1 MIGVIKR
8 ETNVDEV
15 LKEIRE
21 IINQMVPREARITE
35 VEFEGPELVIYVKNP
50 EVVMQDGDLIKNLAK
65 VLKKRISVRPD
76 PDVLLPPE
84 KAEEL
89 IKQIVPPEAEITNI
103 SFDPSVG
110 EVIIEAK
117 KPGLV
122 IGKNGETL
130 REITQKVYWAPKVV
144 RTPPLQSQTIYS
156 IRGILQ
162 SESKD
167 RRKFL
172 RQVGRN
178 IYRKPELKS
187 DWIRITGLG
196 GFREVGRSA
205 LLLQTNESFVLV
217 DFGVNVAALND
228 PKKGFPHFDAPEFTY
243 VLKEGLLDAII
254 ITHAHLDHSGLLPY
268 LFRYNLFD
276 GPIYATPPTRD
287 LMVLLQK
294 DFIEIQQS
302 NGIDPLYRMRDIKEV
317 VKHTITLDYGEVRDI
332 SPDLRLTLHNAG
344 HILGSSIVHLHVGNG
359 LHNIAVTGDFKF
371 IPTRLFEPAN
381 AKFPRLETLIM
392 ESTYGGSRDYQMPRE
407 EAEKRLIE
415 VILQTIKRKGK
426 VLIPAM
432 AVGRAQEIMIALED
446 YARVGGLDV
455 PIYLDGMIWEATAI
469 HTAYPEYLSKNLR
482 NQIFHEGYNPF
493 LNEIFKPVAN
503 ANERKDIIESEEPAI
518 IIASSGMLV
527 GGPSVEYFKHL
538 APDPRNSLIFVSY
551 QAEGTLGRQVQR
563 GLREIPTVGEGGKT
577 EVIQVNM
584 EIHTIDGF
592 SGHADRRELMSY
604 VARVKPRPERV
615 ITVHGEP
622 QKCLDLASSI
632 HKKFGLSTRAPNNL
646 DAIRLK

>member
-1 MIGVIKR
+1 VIKR
-8 ETNVDEV
+8 ETFVEDI
-15 LKEIRE
+15 LKEMKE
-21 IINQMVPREARITE
+21 IINQMVPKEAKITE

-50 EVVMQDGDLIKNLAK
+50 EVLMQDGELIKNLAK

-76 PDVLLPPE
+76 PHILTSPE
-84 KAEEL
+84 EAEER
-89 IKQIVPPEAEITNI
+89 IKNLVPSEAEITNI

-110 EVIIEAK
+110 EVLIEAK

-130 REITQKVYWAPKVV
+130 RLITQTVYWAPRVV

-156 IRGILQ
+156 IRQILQ

-178 IYRKPELKS
+178 VYRKPELKS

-196 GFREVGRSA
+196 GWREVGRSA
-205 LLLQTNESFVLV
+205 LLLQTNESNILV
-217 DFGVNVAALND
+217 DFGINVAALHD
-228 PKKGFPHFDAPEFTY
+228 PKKAFPHFDAPEFQY
-243 VLKEGLLDAII
+243 VLKEGILDAVI

-268 LFRYNLFD
+268 LFRFNLFE

-294 DFIEIQQS
+294 DFMEIQQS
-302 NGIDPLYRMRDIKEV
+302 NGIEPLYKPKDIKEV
-317 VKHTITLDYGEVRDI
+317 VKHTITLEYGEVRDI
-332 SPDLRLTLHNAG
+332 SPDMRLTLHNAG
-344 HILGSSIVHLHVGNG
+344 HILGSSISHIHVGNG

-381 AKFPRLETLIM
+381 ARFPRLETLIM
-392 ESTYGGSRDYQMPRE
+392 ESTYGASRDYQLPRE

-415 VILQTIKRKGK
+415 VILRTLKRGGK

-432 AVGRAQEIMIALED
+432 AVGRSQEIMMVLEE
-446 YARVGGLDV
+446 YARIGGMEV
-455 PIYLDGMIWEATAI
+455 PVYLDGMIWEATAI
-469 HTAYPEYLSKNLR
+469 HTAYPEYLSKTLR
-482 NQIFHEGYNPF
+482 DQIFHEGYNPF
-493 LNEIFKPVAN
+493 LSEIFHPVAN
-503 ANERKDIIESEEPAI
+503 SNERKDIIDSREPAI

-527 GGPSVEYFKHL
+527 GGPSVEYFKQL
-538 APDPRNSLIFVSY
+538 ASDEKNSIIFVSY
-551 QAEGTLGRQVQR
+551 QAEGTLGRKVQR
-563 GLREIPTVGEGGKT
+563 GLREIPLVGESGRT
-577 EVIQVNM
+577 EAVKVNM
-584 EIHTIDGF
+584 EVHTIDGF
-592 SGHADRRELMSY
+592 SGHADRRELLNY
-604 VARVKPRPERV
+604 IARVKPRPERV
-615 ITVHGEP
+615 ITVHGEA

-632 HKKFGLSTRAPNNL
+632 HKRFNISTRAPNNL

>member
-1 MIGVIKR
+1 MIKR
-8 ETNVDEV
+8 ETSVDEI
-15 LKEIRE
+15 LKEMRE
-21 IINQMVPREARITE
+21 IINQMVPKEAKITE

-50 EVVMQDGDLIKNLAK
+50 EVLMRDGELIKNLAK

-89 IKQIVPPEAEITNI
+89 IKELVPAEAEITNI

-110 EVIIEAK
+110 EVLIEAK

-130 REITQKVYWAPKVV
+130 RLITQKVYWAPRVI

-156 IRGILQ
+156 IRQILQ

-196 GFREVGRSA
+196 GWREVGRSA
-205 LLLQTNESFVLV
+205 LLLQTNESNVLV
-217 DFGVNVAALND
+217 DFGINVAALHD
-228 PKKGFPHFDAPEFTY
+228 PKKAVPHFDAPEFQY

-268 LFRYNLFD
+268 LFRFNLFD
-276 GPIYATPPTRD
+276 GPIYTTPPTRD

-302 NGIDPLYRMRDIKEV
+302 NGVPPLYRPKDIKEV
-317 VKHTITLDYGEVRDI
+317 VKHTITLEYGEVRDI
-332 SPDLRLTLHNAG
+332 SPDIRLTLHNAG
-344 HILGSSIVHLHVGNG
+344 HILGSSIAHLHVGNG

-381 AKFPRLETLIM
+381 SRFPRLETLIM
-392 ESTYGGSRDYQMPRE
+392 ESTYGASKDYQLPRD
-407 EAEKRLIE
+407 EAEKRLME
-415 VILQTIKRKGK
+415 VILRTIKRGGK

-432 AVGRAQEIMIALED
+432 SVGRSQEIMMVLEE
-446 YARVGGLDV
+446 YARIGGMEV
-455 PIYLDGMIWEATAI
+455 PVYLDGMIWEATAI
-469 HTAYPEYLSKNLR
+469 HTAYPEYLSRHLR
-482 NQIFHEGYNPF
+482 EQIFHEGYNPF
-493 LNEIFKPVAN
+493 LSEIFHPVAN
-503 ANERKDIIESEEPAI
+503 SNERKDIIESREPAI

-527 GGPSVEYFKHL
+527 GGPSVEYFKNL
-538 APDPRNSLIFVSY
+538 ASDEKNSVIFVSY
-551 QAEGTLGRQVQR
+551 QAEGTLGRRVQR
-563 GLREIPTVGEGGKT
+563 GLREIPVAGESGKT
-577 EVIQVNM
+577 EVIKVNM
-584 EIHTIDGF
+584 EVHTIDGF
-592 SGHADRRELMSY
+592 SGHADRRELINY

-615 ITVHGEP
+615 ITVHGET

-632 HKKFGLSTRAPNNL
+632 HKKFSISTRAPNNL

>member
-1 MIGVIKR
+1 MIKR
-8 ETNVDEV
+8 ESFVDDI
-15 LKEIRE
+15 LKEMRE
-21 IINQMVPREARITE
+21 IINQMVPREAKITDI
-35 VEFEGPELVIYVKNP
+35 EFEGPELVIYVKNP
-50 EVVMQDGDLIKNLAK
+50 EAIMQDGDLIKNLAK

-84 KAEEL
+84 RAEGL
-89 IKQIVPPEAEITNI
+89 IREIVPSEAEITNI

-130 REITQKVYWAPKVV
+130 RKITQKVHWAPRVV

-156 IRGILQ
+156 IRQILQ
-162 SESKD
+162 TESKD

-172 RQVGRN
+172 RNVGRN

-187 DWIRITGLG
+187 EWIRITGLG

-205 LLLQTNESFVLV
+205 LLVQTNESFVLV
-217 DFGVNVAALND
+217 DFGINVAALND
-228 PKKGFPHFDAPEFTY
+228 PKKAFPHFDAPEFRY
-243 VLKEGLLDAII
+243 VLNEGLLDAII

-276 GPIYATPPTRD
+276 GPIYTTPPTRD

-302 NGIDPLYRMRDIKEV
+302 NGVEPLYKPKDIKEV

-332 SPDLRLTLHNAG
+332 SPDMRLTLHNAG
-344 HILGSSIVHLHVGNG
+344 HILGSAIVHLHIGNG
-359 LHNIAVTGDFKF
+359 LHNVAVTGDFKF

-381 AKFPRLETLIM
+381 ARFPRLETLIM
-392 ESTYGGSRDYQMPRE
+392 ESTYGGSNDYQMPRE
-407 EAEKRLIE
+407 DAEKKLIE
-415 VILQTIKRKGK
+415 VIHQTIKRKGK

-432 AVGRAQEIMIALED
+432 AVGRAQEIMMVLEE
-446 YARVGGLDV
+446 YARVGGIEV

-469 HTAYPEYLSKNLR
+469 HTAYPEYLSKHLR
-482 NQIFHEGYNPF
+482 DQIFHEGYNPF

-503 ANERKDIIESEEPAI
+503 SKERQDIIDSEEPAI

-527 GGPSVEYFKHL
+527 GGPSVEYFKQL
-538 APDPRNSLIFVSY
+538 APDPRNSIIFVSY

-563 GLREIPTVGEGGKT
+563 GLKEIPTIGEGGRT
-577 EVIQVNM
+577 EVIRVNM
-584 EIHTIDGF
+584 EVHTIDGF

-604 VARVKPRPERV
+604 VAKVRPRPERI

-622 QKCLDLASSI
+622 QKCLDLASSL
-632 HKKFGLSTRAPNNL
+632 HKRFSISTRAPNNL

>member
-1 MIGVIKR
+1 MIKR
-8 ETNVDEV
+8 ESYVEDI

-21 IINQMVPREARITE
+21 IINQMVPREARITD
-35 VEFEGPELVIYVKNP
+35 VEFEGPELVIYVKSP
-50 EVVMQDGDLIKNLAK
+50 EAIMQDGDLIKNLAK

-76 PDVLLPPE
+76 PTVLLKPE
-84 KAEEL
+84 EAEKKIRE
-89 IKQIVPPEAEITNI
+89 IVPSEAEITNI

-130 REITQKVYWAPKVV
+130 RLLTQKVHWAPKVV

-156 IRGILQ
+156 IRQILQ
-162 SESKD
+162 TESKD
-167 RRKFL
+167 RRSFL

-187 DWIRITGLG
+187 EWIRITGLG

-205 LLLQTNESFVLV
+205 ILLQTNESHVLV
-217 DFGVNVAALND
+217 DFGIDVGALND
-228 PKKGFPHFDAPEFTY
+228 PKRAFPHFDAPEFQY
-243 VLKEGLLDAII
+243 VLREGILDAVIV
-254 ITHAHLDHSGLLPY
+254 THAHLDHSGLLPY
-268 LFRYNLFD
+268 LFRYKLFD
-276 GPIYATPPTRD
+276 GPIYVTPPTRD

-294 DFIEIQQS
+294 DFMEIQQS
-302 NGIDPLYRMRDIKEV
+302 NGAEPLYRAKDIKEV
-317 VKHTITLDYGEVRDI
+317 VKHSITLEYGEVRDI
-332 SPDLRLTLHNAG
+332 SPDIRLTLHNAG
-344 HILGSSIVHLHVGNG
+344 HILGSSIAHIHVGNG

-371 IPTRLFEPAN
+371 IPTRLFEPAT
-381 AKFPRLETLIM
+381 ARFPRLETLIM
-392 ESTYGGSRDYQMPRE
+392 ESTYGGFNDHQMPRD

-415 VILQTIKRKGK
+415 VIHQTMRRKGK

-432 AVGRAQEIMIALED
+432 AVGRSQEIMMVLEE
-446 YARVGGLDV
+446 YARVGGFET

-469 HTAYPEYLSKNLR
+469 HTAYPEYLSRSLR
-482 NQIFHEGYNPF
+482 DQIFHEGYNPF

-503 ANERKDIIESEEPAI
+503 ASERRDIIDSEEPAI

-527 GGPSVEYFKHL
+527 GGPSVEYFREL
-538 APDPRNSLIFVSY
+538 AEDPRNAIIFVSY
-551 QAEGTLGRQVQR
+551 QSEGTLGRQVQR
-563 GLREIPTVGEGGKT
+563 GVKEIPLIGEGGKT
-577 EVIQVNM
+577 EAIRVN
-584 EIHTIDGF
+584 IGVYTIDGF
-592 SGHADRRELMSY
+592 SGHADRRELMNY
-604 VARVKPRPERV
+604 IAKIRPRPERV
-615 ITVHGEP
+615 ITIHGEA

-632 HKKFGLSTRAPNNL
+632 HKRFGLSTRAPNNL

>member
-1 MIGVIKR
+1 LIKR
-8 ETNVDEV
+8 ETFVDDI
-15 LKEIRE
+15 LKEIKE
-21 IINQMVPREARITE
+21 IIDQMVPREAKIAD

-50 EVVMQDGDLIKNLAK
+50 EVIMQDGDLIKNLAK
-65 VLKKRISVRPD
+65 ILKKRISVRPD
-76 PDVLLPPE
+76 PEVLLPPE
-84 KAEEL
+84 RAEEM
-89 IKQIVPPEAEITNI
+89 IKQLVPADAEITNI

-110 EVIIEAK
+110 EVLIEAK

-130 REITQKVYWAPKVV
+130 RLITQKVHWAPRVI
-144 RTPPLQSQTIYS
+144 RTPPIQSQTIYS
-156 IRGILQ
+156 VRQILQ
-162 SESKD
+162 SESRD

-187 DWIRITGLG
+187 EWIRITGLG

-228 PKKGFPHFDAPEFTY
+228 PKKAFPHFEAPEFRY
-243 VLKEGLLDAII
+243 VLNEGLLDAII

-268 LFRYNLFD
+268 LFRFNLFD

-302 NGIDPLYRMRDIKEV
+302 NGIEPLYRPRDIKEV
-317 VKHTITLDYGEVRDI
+317 IKHTITLDYGEVRDI

-344 HILGSSIVHLHVGNG
+344 HILGSSIAHLHVGNG
-359 LHNIAVTGDFKF
+359 LHNVAVTGDFKF
-371 IPTRLFEPAN
+371 IPTRLFEPAAN
-381 AKFPRLETLIM
+381 RFPRLETLVM
-392 ESTYGGSRDYQMPRE
+392 ESTYGASNDYQMPRD
-407 EAEKRLIE
+407 EAEKKLIE
-415 VILQTIKRKGK
+415 VIHQTIKRGGK

-432 AVGRAQEIMIALED
+432 AVGRAQEIMMVLEE
-446 YARVGGLDV
+446 YARVGGIEV

-469 HTAYPEYLSKNLR
+469 HTAYPEYLSKHLR
-482 NQIFHEGYNPF
+482 EQIFHEGYNPF
-493 LNEIFKPVAN
+493 LNPVFKSVAN
-503 ANERKDIIESEEPAI
+503 SKERQDIIDSGEPAI
-518 IIASSGMLV
+518 IIATSGMLV
-527 GGPSVEYFKHL
+527 GGPSVEYFKQL
-538 APDPRNSLIFVSY
+538 ASDPRNSIIFVSY
-551 QAEGTLGRQVQR
+551 QAEGTLGRQIQR
-563 GLREIPTVGEGGKT
+563 GMKEIPLIGEGGKT
-577 EVIQVNM
+577 EAIRINM
-584 EIHTIDGF
+584 EVHTIDGF
-592 SGHADRRELMSY
+592 SGHADRRELISY
-604 VARVKPRPERV
+604 IARVRPRPERV

-632 HKKFGLSTRAPNNL
+632 HKKFGISTRAPNNL

>member
-1 MIGVIKR
+1 MIKR
-8 ETNVDEV
+8 ETFVEDI
-15 LKEIRE
+15 LKEMKE
-21 IINQMVPREARITE
+21 IINQMVPKEAKITE

-50 EVVMQDGDLIKNLAK
+50 EVLMQDGELIKNLAK

-76 PDVLLPPE
+76 PHILTSPE
-84 KAEEL
+84 EAEER
-89 IKQIVPPEAEITNI
+89 IKNLVPSEAEITNI

-110 EVIIEAK
+110 EVLIEAK

-130 REITQKVYWAPKVV
+130 RLITQTVYWAPRVV

-156 IRGILQ
+156 IRQILQ

-178 IYRKPELKS
+178 VYRKPELKS

-196 GFREVGRSA
+196 GWREVGRSA
-205 LLLQTNESFVLV
+205 LLLQTNESNILV
-217 DFGVNVAALND
+217 DFGINVAALHD
-228 PKKGFPHFDAPEFTY
+228 PKKAFPHFDAPEFQY
-243 VLKEGLLDAII
+243 VLKEGILDAVI

-268 LFRYNLFD
+268 LFRFNLFE

-294 DFIEIQQS
+294 DFMEIQQS
-302 NGIDPLYRMRDIKEV
+302 TGIEPLYKPKDIKEV
-317 VKHTITLDYGEVRDI
+317 VKHTITLEYGEVRDI
-332 SPDLRLTLHNAG
+332 SPDMRLTLHNAG
-344 HILGSSIVHLHVGNG
+344 HILGSSISHIHVGNG

-381 AKFPRLETLIM
+381 ARFPRLETLIM
-392 ESTYGGSRDYQMPRE
+392 ESTYGASRDYQLPRE

-415 VILQTIKRKGK
+415 VILRTLKRGGK

-432 AVGRAQEIMIALED
+432 AVGRSQEIMMVLEE
-446 YARVGGLDV
+446 YARIGGMEV
-455 PIYLDGMIWEATAI
+455 PVYLDGMIWEATAI
-469 HTAYPEYLSKNLR
+469 HTAYPEYLSKTLR
-482 NQIFHEGYNPF
+482 DQIFHEGYNPF
-493 LNEIFKPVAN
+493 LSEIFHPVAN
-503 ANERKDIIESEEPAI
+503 SNERKDIIDSREPAI

-527 GGPSVEYFKHL
+527 GGPSVEYFKQL
-538 APDPRNSLIFVSY
+538 ASDEKNSIIFVSY
-551 QAEGTLGRQVQR
+551 QAEGTLGRKVQR
-563 GLREIPTVGEGGKT
+563 GLREIPLVGESGRT
-577 EVIQVNM
+577 EAVKVNM
-584 EIHTIDGF
+584 EVHTIDGF
-592 SGHADRRELMSY
+592 SGHADRRELLNY
-604 VARVKPRPERV
+604 IARVKPRPERV
-615 ITVHGEP
+615 ITVHGEA

-632 HKKFGLSTRAPNNL
+632 HKRFNISTRAPNNL

>member
-1 MIGVIKR
+1 VIKR
-8 ETNVDEV
+8 ESYVEDI

-21 IINQMVPREARITE
+21 IINQMVPREARITD

-50 EVVMQDGDLIKNLAK
+50 EAIMQDGDLIKNLAK

-76 PDVLLPPE
+76 PTVLLKPE
-84 KAEEL
+84 EAEKKIRE
-89 IKQIVPPEAEITNI
+89 IVPSEAEITNI

-130 REITQKVYWAPKVV
+130 RLITQKVHWAPKVV

-156 IRGILQ
+156 IRQILQ
-162 SESKD
+162 TESRD
-167 RRKFL
+167 RRSFL

-187 DWIRITGLG
+187 EWIRITGLG

-205 LLLQTNESFVLV
+205 ILLQTNESYVLV
-217 DFGVNVAALND
+217 DFGIDVGALND
-228 PKKGFPHFDAPEFTY
+228 PKKAFPHFDAPEFQY
-243 VLKEGLLDAII
+243 VLKEGILDAVIV
-254 ITHAHLDHSGLLPY
+254 THAHLDHSGLLPY
-268 LFRYNLFD
+268 LFRYKLFD
-276 GPIYATPPTRD
+276 GPIYVTPPTRD

-294 DFIEIQQS
+294 DFMEIQQS
-302 NGIDPLYRMRDIKEV
+302 NGVEPLYRAKDIKEV
-317 VKHTITLDYGEVRDI
+317 VKHSITLEYGEVRDI
-332 SPDLRLTLHNAG
+332 SPDIRLTLHNAG
-344 HILGSSIVHLHVGNG
+344 HILGSSIAHIHVGNG

-371 IPTRLFEPAN
+371 IPTRLFEPAT
-381 AKFPRLETLIM
+381 ARFPRLETLIM
-392 ESTYGGSRDYQMPRE
+392 ESTYGGSNDHQMPRD

-415 VILQTIKRKGK
+415 VIHQTIRRKGK

-432 AVGRAQEIMIALED
+432 AVGRSQEIMMVLEE
-446 YARVGGLDV
+446 YARVGGFEI

-469 HTAYPEYLSKNLR
+469 HTAYPEYLSRSLR
-482 NQIFHEGYNPF
+482 DQIFHEGYNPF

-503 ANERKDIIESEEPAI
+503 ASERRDIIDSEEPAI

-527 GGPSVEYFKHL
+527 GGPSVEYFREL
-538 APDPRNSLIFVSY
+538 AEDPRNAIIFVSY
-551 QAEGTLGRQVQR
+551 QSEGTLGRQVQR
-563 GLREIPTVGEGGKT
+563 GVKEIPLIGEGGKT
-577 EVIQVNM
+577 EVIRVNM
-584 EIHTIDGF
+584 EVYTIDGF
-592 SGHADRRELMSY
+592 SGHADRRELMNY
-604 VARVKPRPERV
+604 VAKIKPRPERV
-615 ITVHGEP
+615 ITIHGEA

-632 HKKFGLSTRAPNNL
+632 HKRFGLSTRAPNNL

>member
-1 MIGVIKR
+1 MIKR
-8 ETNVDEV
+8 ESYVEDI

-21 IINQMVPREARITE
+21 IINQMVPREARITD

-50 EVVMQDGDLIKNLAK
+50 EAIMQDGDLIKNLAK

-76 PDVLLPPE
+76 PTVLLKPE
-84 KAEEL
+84 EAEKKIRE
-89 IKQIVPPEAEITNI
+89 IVPSEAEITNI

-130 REITQKVYWAPKVV
+130 RLITQKVHWAPKVV

-156 IRGILQ
+156 IRQILQ
-162 SESKD
+162 TESRD
-167 RRKFL
+167 RRSFL

-187 DWIRITGLG
+187 EWIRITGLG

-205 LLLQTNESFVLV
+205 ILLQTNESYVLV
-217 DFGVNVAALND
+217 DFGIDVGALND
-228 PKKGFPHFDAPEFTY
+228 PKKAFPHFDAPEFQY
-243 VLKEGLLDAII
+243 VLKEGILDAVIV
-254 ITHAHLDHSGLLPY
+254 THAHLDHSGLLPY
-268 LFRYNLFD
+268 LFRYKLFD
-276 GPIYATPPTRD
+276 GPIYVTPPTRD

-294 DFIEIQQS
+294 DFMEIQQS
-302 NGIDPLYRMRDIKEV
+302 NGVEPLYRAKDIKEV
-317 VKHTITLDYGEVRDI
+317 VKHSITLEYGEVRDI
-332 SPDLRLTLHNAG
+332 SPDIRLTLHNAG
-344 HILGSSIVHLHVGNG
+344 HILGSSIAHIHVGNG

-371 IPTRLFEPAN
+371 IPTRLFEPAT
-381 AKFPRLETLIM
+381 ARFPRLETLIM
-392 ESTYGGSRDYQMPRE
+392 ESTYGGSNDHQMPRD

-415 VILQTIKRKGK
+415 VIHQTIRRKGK

-432 AVGRAQEIMIALED
+432 AVGRSQEIMMVLEE
-446 YARVGGLDV
+446 YARVGGFEI

-469 HTAYPEYLSKNLR
+469 HTAYPEYLSRSLR
-482 NQIFHEGYNPF
+482 DQIFHEGYNPF

-503 ANERKDIIESEEPAI
+503 ASERRDIIDSEEPAI

-527 GGPSVEYFKHL
+527 GGPSVEYFREL
-538 APDPRNSLIFVSY
+538 AEDPRNAIIFVSY
-551 QAEGTLGRQVQR
+551 QSEGTLGRQVQR
-563 GLREIPTVGEGGKT
+563 GVKEIPLIGEGGKT
-577 EVIQVNM
+577 EVIRVNM
-584 EIHTIDGF
+584 EVYTIDGF
-592 SGHADRRELMSY
+592 SGHADRRELMNY
-604 VARVKPRPERV
+604 VAKIKPRPERV
-615 ITVHGEP
+615 ITIHGEA

-632 HKKFGLSTRAPNNL
+632 HKRFGLSTRAPNNL

>member
-1 MIGVIKR
+1 MIKR
-8 ETNVDEV
+8 ETFVEDI
-15 LKEIRE
+15 LKEMKE
-21 IINQMVPREARITE
+21 IINQMVPKEAKITE

-50 EVVMQDGDLIKNLAK
+50 EVLMQDGELIKNLAK

-76 PDVLLPPE
+76 PHILTSPE
-84 KAEEL
+84 EAEER
-89 IKQIVPPEAEITNI
+89 IKNLVPSEAEITNI

-110 EVIIEAK
+110 EVLIEAK

-130 REITQKVYWAPKVV
+130 RLITQTVYWAPRVV

-156 IRGILQ
+156 IRQILQ

-178 IYRKPELKS
+178 VYRKPELKS

-196 GFREVGRSA
+196 GWREVGRSA
-205 LLLQTNESFVLV
+205 LLLQTNESNILV
-217 DFGVNVAALND
+217 DFGINVAALHD
-228 PKKGFPHFDAPEFTY
+228 PKKAFPHFDAPEFQY
-243 VLKEGLLDAII
+243 VLKEGILDAVI

-268 LFRYNLFD
+268 LFRFNLFE

-294 DFIEIQQS
+294 DFMEIQQS
-302 NGIDPLYRMRDIKEV
+302 NGIEPLYKPKDIKEV
-317 VKHTITLDYGEVRDI
+317 VKHTITLEYGEVRDI
-332 SPDLRLTLHNAG
+332 SPDMRLTLHNAG
-344 HILGSSIVHLHVGNG
+344 HILGSSISHIHVGNG

-381 AKFPRLETLIM
+381 ARFPRLETLIM
-392 ESTYGGSRDYQMPRE
+392 ESTYGASRDYQLPRE

-415 VILQTIKRKGK
+415 VILRTLKRGGK

-432 AVGRAQEIMIALED
+432 AVGRSQEIMMVLEE
-446 YARVGGLDV
+446 YARIGGMEV
-455 PIYLDGMIWEATAI
+455 PVYLDGMIWEATAI
-469 HTAYPEYLSKNLR
+469 HTAYPEYLSKTLR
-482 NQIFHEGYNPF
+482 DQIFHEGYNPF
-493 LNEIFKPVAN
+493 LSEIFRPVAN
-503 ANERKDIIESEEPAI
+503 SNERKDIIDSREPAI

-527 GGPSVEYFKHL
+527 GGPSVEYFKQL
-538 APDPRNSLIFVSY
+538 ASDEKNSIIFVSY
-551 QAEGTLGRQVQR
+551 QAEGTLGRKVQR
-563 GLREIPTVGEGGKT
+563 GLREIPLVGESGRT
-577 EVIQVNM
+577 EAVKVNM
-584 EIHTIDGF
+584 EVHTIDGF
-592 SGHADRRELMSY
+592 SGHADRRELLNY
-604 VARVKPRPERV
+604 IARVKPRPERV
-615 ITVHGEP
+615 ITVHGEA

-632 HKKFGLSTRAPNNL
+632 HKRFNISTRAPNNL

>member
-1 MIGVIKR
+1 MIKR
-8 ETNVDEV
+8 ETFVEDI
-15 LKEIRE
+15 LKEMKE
-21 IINQMVPREARITE
+21 IINQMVPKEAKITE

-50 EVVMQDGDLIKNLAK
+50 EVLMQDGELIKNLAK

-76 PDVLLPPE
+76 PHILTSPE
-84 KAEEL
+84 EAEER
-89 IKQIVPPEAEITNI
+89 IKNLVPSEAEITNI

-110 EVIIEAK
+110 EVLIEAK

-130 REITQKVYWAPKVV
+130 RLITQTVYWAPRVV

-156 IRGILQ
+156 IRQILQ

-178 IYRKPELKS
+178 VYRKPELKS

-196 GFREVGRSA
+196 GWREVGRSA
-205 LLLQTNESFVLV
+205 LLLQTNESNILV
-217 DFGVNVAALND
+217 DFGINVAALHD
-228 PKKGFPHFDAPEFTY
+228 PKKAFPHFDAPEFQY
-243 VLKEGLLDAII
+243 VLKEGILDAVI

-268 LFRYNLFD
+268 LFRFNLFE

-294 DFIEIQQS
+294 DFMEIQQS
-302 NGIDPLYRMRDIKEV
+302 NGIEPLYKPKDIKEV
-317 VKHTITLDYGEVRDI
+317 VKHTITLEYGEVRDI
-332 SPDLRLTLHNAG
+332 SPDMRLTLHNAG
-344 HILGSSIVHLHVGNG
+344 HILGSSISHIHVGNG

-381 AKFPRLETLIM
+381 ARFPRLETLIM
-392 ESTYGGSRDYQMPRE
+392 ESTYGASRDYQLPRE

-415 VILQTIKRKGK
+415 VILRTLKRGGK

-432 AVGRAQEIMIALED
+432 AVGRSQEIMMVLEE
-446 YARVGGLDV
+446 YARIGGMEV
-455 PIYLDGMIWEATAI
+455 PVYLDGMIWEATAI
-469 HTAYPEYLSKNLR
+469 HTAYPEYLSKTLR
-482 NQIFHEGYNPF
+482 DQIFHEGYNPF
-493 LNEIFKPVAN
+493 LSEIFHPVAN
-503 ANERKDIIESEEPAI
+503 SNERKDIIDSREPAI

-527 GGPSVEYFKHL
+527 GGPSVEYFKQL
-538 APDPRNSLIFVSY
+538 ASDEKNSIIFVSY
-551 QAEGTLGRQVQR
+551 QAEGTLGRKVQR
-563 GLREIPTVGEGGKT
+563 GLREIPLVGESGRT
-577 EVIQVNM
+577 EAVKVNM
-584 EIHTIDGF
+584 EVHTIDGF
-592 SGHADRRELMSY
+592 SGHADRRELLNY
-604 VARVKPRPERV
+604 IARVKPRPERV
-615 ITVHGEP
+615 ITVHGEA

-632 HKKFGLSTRAPNNL
+632 HKRFNISTRAPNNL